1 MKNQIKLHKFTA
13 PTADTILAGAGISNT
28 DTAAN
33 SDTGGKEGGETL
45 KIPELFTTKIF
56 VDVINNY
63 WIISSG
69 ETPDKPEYSLDD
81 VSEQTYCEYMQYL
94 RLIDVLNFID
104 DEEQR
109 VTILTA
115 IQNQGWNL
123 VERIAD
129 EFPILQPFLKD
140 YTESEA
146 DK

>member
-1 MKNQIKLHKFTA
+1 MAVLKNQIKLHKFTA
-13 PTADTILAGAGISNT
+13 PTADTITAGAGT
-28 DTAAN
+28 
-33 SDTGGKEGGETL
+33 KEGDETL

-56 VDVINNY
+56 VEVINNY
-63 WIISSG
+63 YIISSG
-69 ETPDKPEYSLDD
+69 ETPLTPTGFLDD
-81 VSEQTYCEYMQYL
+81 VSEQTYCEYKQYL
-94 RLIDVLNFID
+94 RLLDVLDSID

-109 VTILTA
+109 ETILTA

-146 DK
+146 DE